1 LGQAGYRKALAQFN
15 GEVSLRKF
23 ESILLDAAAGTIYPW
38 SAAVDQDKFILTE
51 LLDAVGGVGL
61 LEPACAPASRDHLP
75 VYGGQYDMR
84 LPYDREAFE
93 NSSVVDMAAAMA
105 RAIRRRGLRRLAR
118 NAFARGSEFIQHTF
132 SGVLRRLRHPL
143 SKRV

>member
-1 LGQAGYRKALAQFN
+1 MRSAGS
-15 GEVSLRKF
+15 GSLSPLVFPVRR
-23 ESILLDAAAGTIYPW
+23 
-38 SAAVDQDKFILTE
+38 DQ
-51 LLDAVGGVGL
+51 
-61 LEPACAPASRDHLP
+61 LP

-118 NAFARGSEFIQHTF
+118 KAFARGNEFIQHTF